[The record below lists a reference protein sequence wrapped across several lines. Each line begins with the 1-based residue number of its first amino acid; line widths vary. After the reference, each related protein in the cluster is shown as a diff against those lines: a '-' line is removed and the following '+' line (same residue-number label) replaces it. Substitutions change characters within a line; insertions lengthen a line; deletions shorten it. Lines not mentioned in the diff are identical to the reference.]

1 MLIVGLTGGIGS
13 GKSLV
18 AQYFSDLGARVLD
31 ADDLARAAIERGSSG
46 FDDVVTTF
54 GDSILR
60 DGQID
65 RRLLAEKIFSDSHA
79 RSQLEAI
86 IHPRVREG
94 FELAAEE
101 LVGDEV
107 LIYEIP
113 LLVETNAKGRFDF
126 IITVESETSSRIERL
141 RDRGMSVSEI
151 QSRMAA
157 QSSSAQRREI
167 ADCVM
172 TNDGSA
178 DDLLRQVED
187 LWENV
192 LPALQREKR
201 PQ

>member
-1 MLIVGLTGGIGS
+1 
-13 GKSLV
+13 LV